1 MSDPNDRRPA
11 ATAGPAPAPPPG
23 GAPAR
28 RDALVRHFR
37 QHQDRYTRHALDQ
50 SARIAG
56 YSDNDVAAAWTLID
70 MEDGGKA
77 PAARFA
83 PIAQVVVVALYLA
96 TFLLFVAGSN
106 MSARTYGVGVAILA
120 VTLLVVGGIALLM
133 VARARVVSQNPL
145 AALASLLAVPFIFLV
160 VVAGLCVV
168 TTGPTF
174 FGAQGVNGPTAPP
187 EEGEVPTEEGGRPPV
202 PAESPP

>member
-1 MSDPNDRRPA
+1 MSDPNERRPGT
-11 ATAGPAPAPPPG
+11 TAGPAPAPPPG
-23 GAPAR
+23 GAAAR
-28 RDALVRHFR
+28 RDALVGHFR

-50 SARIAG
+50 GARTAG

-83 PIAQVVVVALYLA
+83 PLAQVVVVALYIA
-96 TFLLFVAGSN
+96 TFVLFVAGSD

-120 VTLLVVGGIALLM
+120 VTLLVVGGISLLI
-133 VARARVVSQNPL
+133 VSRSKIVSRNPL

-168 TTGPTF
+168 TTGPAF
-174 FGAQGVNGPTAPP
+174 FGGQGYAGPTPAP
-187 EEGEVPTEEGGRPPV
+187 E
-202 PAESPP
+202 PAFSDAPAVAP